1 MLSRLLLVWSWLLIS
16 GGALAQ
22 EPCDHIPQ
30 KFVGKWTGEAGTGE
44 SFTRRQ
50 TGTAVV
56 ITDFGHTIDRFAF
69 EVAADGS
76 VTGSGTAT
84 CRFNASSAANL
95 LAAKV
100 SATAELDGKTQ
111 KVDFTI
117 SGTVSR
123 VGKLKLE
130 AKPAGALTLNNA
142 GKRDTMPAWNVFA
155 GVEAQAEVRD
165 GKLVAETFGLASIDG
180 KTTKIAWSAK
190 SEAAVSEE
198 KNAKLP

>member
-100 SATAELDGKTQ
+100 SATATGTDRFDHPPRGFVAARQWDGLHARPG
-111 KVDFTI
+111 
-117 SGTVSR
+117 SSR
-123 VGKLKLE
+123 DRGC
-130 AKPAGALTLNNA
+130 
-142 GKRDTMPAWNVFA
+142 RDQRGPD
-155 GVEAQAEVRD
+155 RRRR
-165 GKLVAETFGLASIDG
+165 
-180 KTTKIAWSAK
+180 
-190 SEAAVSEE
+190 EE
-198 KNAKLP
+198 R